1 MNGTVVLPWGG
12 GSLELRLPEQW
23 IVLGELKPRSS
34 AAPVDIAQACA
45 EALQEPIGAKPF
57 GARQLTGQR
66 IVIVVDDHSRPTPV
80 SEFIRPVVE
89 VLGSAGVRDEQVEFL
104 IATGVHRSSRP
115 EEIEWKLGREIL
127 SRFRCRCHD
136 AYDPEALAYMG
147 TTSRG
152 TRVLLNKLLTEA
164 DLIICVGALEPH
176 LLLGFGG
183 GLKMIIPGCAAA
195 ETVGRNHLQGIDP
208 EHFNYVGTRG
218 DDSPMRLDL
227 EEGAGLLGKEI
238 FVINAVI
245 NEHGRPTRFFCGDPV
260 QAHRSG
266 ESFVENLLRL
276 DIPEQADVV
285 VTNSFPMD
293 LDLRQSAKCLGN
305 TLYACK
311 PGGTMMGFLRC
322 EQGLGEIPLAKK
334 TLPYPVTRML
344 LKVLGKKRILP
355 LVEKARKGEPVE
367 EVFMGHFGLQM
378 LRRNHL
384 AIFSDSQK
392 LPQNLGR
399 KMGLAQSFTDIG
411 EMLSW
416 ISAKV
421 PRNARAWIFPNGGTT
436 YARLN
441 SAGV

>member
-1 MNGTVVLPWGG
+1 M
-12 GSLELRLPEQW
+12 
-23 IVLGELKPRSS
+23 
-34 AAPVDIAQACA
+34 
-45 EALQEPIGAKPF
+45 
-57 GARQLTGQR
+57 
-66 IVIVVDDHSRPTPV
+66 
-80 SEFIRPVVE
+80 
-89 VLGSAGVRDEQVEFL
+89 
-104 IATGVHRSSRP
+104 
-115 EEIEWKLGREIL
+115 
-127 SRFRCRCHD
+127 
-136 AYDPEALAYMG
+136 
-147 TTSRG
+147 
-152 TRVLLNKLLTEA
+152 LLNKLLTEA
-164 DLIICVGALEPH
+164 DFIICVGALEPH

-208 EHFNYVGTRG
+208 EHFNYVGIRG

-227 EEGAGLLGKEI
+227 EEGAGLLGKET

-322 EQGLGEIPLAKK
+322 EQGLGEMPLAKN
-334 TLPYPVTRML
+334 TLPYPVMRML
-344 LKVLGKKRILP
+344 LKVLGKKRVLP

-367 EVFMGHFGLQM
+367 EVFIGHFGLQM

-384 AIFSDSQK
+384 AIYTDSEK
-392 LPQNLGR
+392 LPRELGR
-399 KMGLAQSFTDIG
+399 KMGLAQSFTDIR
-411 EMLSW
+411 EMVSW

-421 PRNARAWIFPNGGTT
+421 PRNARAWIFPYRRHDVCSSKFRGGLDLSLRGRKAVAIPEALGDCFAPLAMTFFG
-436 YARLN
+436 RP
-441 SAGV
+441 

>member
-1 MNGTVVLPWGG
+1 MNRTVALPWGG

-23 IVLGELKPRSS
+23 TVLGELKPRS
-34 AAPVDIAQACA
+34 APAPVDIAQACA
-45 EALQEPIGAKPF
+45 EALQEPIDAKPL
-57 GARQLTGQR
+57 GARQLVDQK

-80 SEFIRPVVE
+80 REFIRPVME
-89 VLGSAGVRDEQVEFL
+89 GLGSAGVRDEQVEFL

-115 EEIEWKLGREIL
+115 EEIEWKLGPEIL

-322 EQGLGEIPLAKK
+322 EQGLGETPLAKK
-334 TLPYPVTRML
+334 TLPYPVMRML
-344 LKVLGKKRILP
+344 LKVIGKKRVLP

-384 AIFSDSQK
+384 AVFTDNEK
-392 LPQNLGR
+392 LPRELGR
-399 KMGLAQSFTDIG
+399 KIGLAQSFTDIR

-421 PRNARAWIFPNGGTT
+421 PRNARAWIFPYGGTT

-441 SAGV
+441 P